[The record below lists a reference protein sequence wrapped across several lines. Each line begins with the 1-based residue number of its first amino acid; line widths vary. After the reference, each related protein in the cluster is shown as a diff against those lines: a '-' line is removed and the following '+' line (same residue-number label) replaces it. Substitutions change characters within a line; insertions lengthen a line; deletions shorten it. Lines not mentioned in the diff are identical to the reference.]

1 LENISF
7 TVNRSDILGI
17 TGPNGA
23 GKSTLFKC
31 ILGLVDDYR
40 GEITVLSENI
50 KKIKNP
56 FKI

>member
-50 KKIKNP
+50 KK
-56 FKI
+56 